1 MHAVGGEARYVDP
14 TGKAARPGNWNLA
27 RPCGDSSSP
36 LFYDDRPMVIRP
48 GRSFLVVWTL
58 GATSERYVWHCSAE
72 VGTRWQDGFVRL
84 LTCTRGRGT
93 WQLVGEHMHIQ
104 YLTSFFL
111 THLYLNSLGN
121 TPSVRKY
128 LSSKWIKEMYLK
140 LKYI

>member
-72 VGTRWQDGFVRL
+72 VGTRRRAGPFRTAEYVYAWAWDVATRRRAHAYPVSDFIFFDAPISEFV
-84 LTCTRGRGT
+84 G
-93 WQLVGEHMHIQ
+93 
-104 YLTSFFL
+104 
-111 THLYLNSLGN
+111 
-121 TPSVRKY
+121 
-128 LSSKWIKEMYLK
+128 
-140 LKYI
+140 